1 VAIIMLQQLENPNL
15 NQKLQELVKSN
26 QENLNNIKNVALDQA
41 WKILQLAVA
50 EIVQTIQ
57 VNYPNLAGKDKKTI
71 AMEFLSTFYDS
82 VFIIVNVPFV
92 PSFLQPII
100 RKYIKILLMS
110 LVSST
115 IDATVTIFKNTGVFK
130 LS

>member
-1 VAIIMLQQLENPNL
+1 MINLEKLNL
-15 NQKLQELVKSN
+15 KLQELVKNN
-26 QENLNNIKNVALDQA
+26 QENLNNIKGVALDQA

-57 VNYPNLAGKDKKTI
+57 INYPDLAGKDKKTI
-71 AMEFLSTFYDS
+71 AMELLSSFYDK
-82 VFIIVNVPFV
+82 VFVIVNIPFV
-92 PSFLQPII
+92 PAFLQPII
-100 RKYIKILLMS
+100 SRYIKTLLML

>member
-1 VAIIMLQQLENPNL
+1 MLQLENPNL
-15 NQKLQELVKSN
+15 NQKLQELVKNN
-26 QENLNNIKNVALDQA
+26 QENLNNIKSVALDQA

-50 EIVQTIQ
+50 EIVQAIQ
-57 VNYPNLAGKDKKTI
+57 VNYPDLAGKDKKTI

-92 PSFLQPII
+92 PAFLQPII
-100 RKYIKILLMS
+100 RKYIKALLMT

-115 IDATVTIFKNTGVFK
+115 IDATVTIFKNTGVFITQRK

>member
-1 VAIIMLQQLENPNL
+1 L
-15 NQKLQELVKSN
+15 KLQELVKNN
-26 QENLNNIKNVALDQA
+26 QENLNNIKSVALDQA

-57 VNYPNLAGKDKKTI
+57 INYPDLAGKDKKTI
-71 AMEFLSTFYDS
+71 AMEFLSSFYDK
-82 VFIIVNVPFV
+82 VFVIVNIPFV
-92 PSFLQPII
+92 PTFLQPII
-100 RKYIKILLMS
+100 SRYIKTLLML